1 MAMLVGVLHQPASSR
16 NSGFLGVYA
25 AGKVMFD
32 LRVNETHDTSL
43 PLTRILMALAALAI
57 VEINPPVG
65 KMCPTNSGKM

>member
-1 MAMLVGVLHQPASSR
+1 MAMLVGVLNQPTASR
-16 NSGFLGVYA
+16 NARFLGVYA
-25 AGKVMFD
+25 ARKMMLNFGVYK
-32 LRVNETHDTSL
+32 THDTSL

>member
-1 MAMLVGVLHQPASSR
+1 MML
-16 NSGFLGVYA
+16 N
-25 AGKVMFD
+25 
-32 LRVNETHDTSL
+32 HDTSL